1 MDDWVE
7 VTVQVPRHLVR
18 RFYGLFGEL
27 VDETAGATTP
37 VANGAIPVVAT
48 PGLKPWSEDD
58 DALALEVLYKNDV
71 NAHKFLRLIAERAG
85 EKVPYA
91 EIDAALGDWTWNQRA
106 GLQGALGRTITRS
119 GREMPWTTD
128 LSTKTV
134 TRTAPIAGL
143 FLRALG
149 DRGR

>member
-1 MDDWVE
+1 MEDWVE

-37 VANGAIPVVAT
+37 VANGATPGVAT

-58 DALALEVLYKNDV
+58 DALALKVLHKNDV
-71 NAHKFLRLIAERAG
+71 NAFKFLRIIAERAG

-91 EIDAALGDWTWNQRA
+91 GNRRGPGLDLESARRAAGC
-106 GLQGALGRTITRS
+106 TRQ
-119 GREMPWTTD
+119 D
-128 LSTKTV
+128 
-134 TRTAPIAGL
+134 
-143 FLRALG
+143 
-149 DRGR
+149 DH

>member
-1 MDDWVE
+1 VEDWVE

-37 VANGAIPVVAT
+37 VANGATPVVAN

-58 DALALEVLYKNDV
+58 DALALKVLHKNDV
-71 NAHKFLRLIAERAG
+71 KAHKFLRLIAERAG

-91 EIDAALGDWTWNQRA
+91 EIDAALGWTWNQRA

-128 LSTKTV
+128 LYTKTV
-134 TRTAPIAGL
+134 TMTASIAGL

-149 DRGR
+149 ERGR